1 MQNVTALPSEAQ
13 GIGTHCARRPYYP
26 KLEREFIS
34 RMVLYQACKYIHVKL
49 TSDFHMH
56 AAKYLLLYSFMYL
69 FLCNCL
75 LPDLNTLFE
84 KKYCLKQGRKQLKI
98 ASSNP

>member
-1 MQNVTALPSEAQ
+1 MLEDLVT
-13 GIGTHCARRPYYP
+13 YP

-34 RMVLYQACKYIHVKL
+34 RMVLYQTCKYIHVKL
-49 TSDFHMH
+49 TSDYHVR

-75 LPDLNTLFE
+75 LPDLNTLLLETGKEETENSF
-84 KKYCLKQGRKQLKI
+84 K
-98 ASSNP
+98 

>member
-1 MQNVTALPSEAQ
+1 MLEDLIT
-13 GIGTHCARRPYYP
+13 YP
-26 KLEREFIS
+26 KLEGEFIS

-49 TSDFHMH
+49 TSDFRMH
-56 AAKYLLLYSFMYL
+56 AAIYLLLYSFMYL
-69 FLCNCL
+69 FLCNFH

-84 KKYCLKQGRKQLKI
+84 KKKYCLKQGRKQLKI